1 MSPAENFT
9 LHAKHE
15 ILSIILYIT
24 VAGDFT
30 ARLDEI
36 AEKYQKMGIC
46 DGEECNQLR
55 VQVQIISR
63 LVIVLNLNICKR
75 HFEGFCLLFC

>member
-1 MSPAENFT
+1 MT
-9 LHAKHE
+9 L
-15 ILSIILYIT
+15 LYVT

-30 ARLDEI
+30 AKLDEI

-55 VQVQIISR
+55 VQVYIH
-63 LVIVLNLNICKR
+63 LIVMTTY
-75 HFEGFCLLFC
+75 

>member
-1 MSPAENFT
+1 MF
-9 LHAKHE
+9 
-15 ILSIILYIT
+15 IIKLYISI

-55 VQVQIISR
+55 VQVIRIRASSKPS
-63 LVIVLNLNICKR
+63 L
-75 HFEGFCLLFC
+75 HTG

>member
-1 MSPAENFT
+1 MTDKQELVLVSQLLEYLQFVMT
-9 LHAKHE
+9 
-15 ILSIILYIT
+15 SLYVT

-30 ARLDEI
+30 AKLDEI

-55 VQVQIISR
+55 VQVYIH
-63 LVIVLNLNICKR
+63 LIVMTTY
-75 HFEGFCLLFC
+75 